1 MYFSIST
8 IAFKNYRPKILLPSI
23 KQWINKTHSNLELW
37 EKHLYLASDHEIL
50 NKVRSISI
58 YENFSQPFF
67 DGLEGIVDFKKKFIT
82 KDRLLVRV
90 FAGNKSSHLM
100 NASERMILFKNI
112 DKYYSRYLKKNMI
125 LMFETHQ
132 GTFLDTPASI
142 LEFIKCMNN
151 PEIKLLLDIHNLLT
165 GSCNSLSFDFIKAIM
180 PHIIELH
187 IKNTLHQVTTT
198 YIAPTITSPIRIPNI
213 DIDKGF
219 IPWLQYFSLFKK
231 LNFNGNLVLEWF
243 VNAPMDLLIN
253 QEKTMRLLYENAS

>member
-1 MYFSIST
+1 MHFSIST

-67 DGLEGIVDFKKKFIT
+67 EGLQGIVDFKKKFIT
-82 KDRLLVRV
+82 RDRLLVRV

-100 NASERMILFKNI
+100 NVSEKKILFKNI
-112 DKYYSRYLKKNMI
+112 DKFYSRYLKQNI
-125 LMFETHQ
+125 IFMFETHQ

-165 GSCNSLSFDFIKAIM
+165 GSCNSISFDFMKTIM
-180 PHIIELH
+180 PYIMELH
-187 IKNTLHQVTTT
+187 IKNTLHPVPTT
-198 YIAPTITSPIRIPNI
+198 YIAPKITSPIRISNT

-219 IPWLQYFSLFKK
+219 IPWHQYFSMLKK
-231 LNFNGNLVLEWF
+231 LNFKGHLVLEWF
-243 VNAPMDLLIN
+243 SQAPLDLLIN